1 MIRYCNRVVI
11 VVYIIMND
19 YLLACATCYG
29 APDDPASKSLNY
41 AIIVLLAFIGSVLL
55 GLIFSIFSIRNKS
68 KAIISD

>member
-41 AIIVLLAFIGSVLL
+41 AIIVLLTFIGSVLL

>member
-1 MIRYCNRVVI
+1 MIKYYNKI
-11 VVYIIMND
+11 FITIYFTMNE

-29 APDDPASKSLNY
+29 APDDPVSKSLNY

>member
-1 MIRYCNRVVI
+1 MIKYCNRI
-11 VVYIIMND
+11 FIAVYIIMND

-68 KAIISD
+68 KEIISD

>member
-1 MIRYCNRVVI
+1 MIKHCDRII
-11 VVYIIMND
+11 VGIFMIVNN

>member
-1 MIRYCNRVVI
+1 MIKYCNRIIIGVFM
-11 VVYIIMND
+11 IMNN
-19 YLLACATCYG
+19 YLLACATCYV

-55 GLIFSIFSIRNKS
+55 GLILSIFSIRNKG

>member
-1 MIRYCNRVVI
+1 MIKYCNRIIIGVFM
-11 VVYIIMND
+11 IMNN

-55 GLIFSIFSIRNKS
+55 GLIFSILSIRNKT

>member
-1 MIRYCNRVVI
+1 MIKYCNRIFI

>member
-1 MIRYCNRVVI
+1 MIRYCNKI
-11 VVYIIMND
+11 IIAVYIIMND

-68 KAIISD
+68 KSIISD

>member
-1 MIRYCNRVVI
+1 MIKHCNRII
-11 VVYIIMND
+11 VGIFMIVNN

-68 KAIISD
+68 KAFIPD

>member
-1 MIRYCNRVVI
+1 MIKHCNRII
-11 VVYIIMND
+11 VGIFMIVNN

-68 KAIISD
+68 KAFISD